1 MGKFKEIIDI
11 EKKNLPEY
19 QYNFL
24 YHRVMPG
31 FIFILGGAIVA
42 LGLGSALYFI
52 FHSELIFFIPLIL
65 WGIATIVLLI
75 LFVIY
80 SRKYSIML
88 IDDKAKEFDKIYKL
102 VDYDT
107 AITKLKENKTII
119 DDTIF
124 VGKSIYSF
132 KDVNMFFF
140 SKTLSGVYYFRI
152 YIYNKNDNQFITYL
166 ELDKNLLS
174 YFYNNLHLISNYEL
188 FELFVTDKKRFLKY
202 LYKYND
208 INKMHIK
215 YLKESSLSFDQEKH

>member
-80 SRKYSIML
+80 NRKYSIML
-88 IDDKAKEFDKIYKL
+88 IDDKAKELDKIYKL

-140 SKTLSGVYYFRI
+140 AKTLSGVYYFRI